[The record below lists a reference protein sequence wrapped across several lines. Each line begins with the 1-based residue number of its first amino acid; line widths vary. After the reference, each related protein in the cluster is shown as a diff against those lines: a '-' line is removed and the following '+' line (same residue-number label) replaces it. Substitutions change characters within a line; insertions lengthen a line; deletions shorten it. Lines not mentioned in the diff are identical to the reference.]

1 MRKNSTATLCSE
13 LVRLLNL
20 LSVEE
25 EGGETA
31 GELGELAFKLLELLV
46 LVLYTSQPSCS
57 C

>member
-13 LVRLLNL
+13 LVRFLNL

-46 LVLYTSQPSCS
+46 LVLYK
-57 C
+57 